1 MSFEKMNLIKPIQK
15 ALADEGYT
23 VPTPIQKQAIPF
35 LLERRDLLGC
45 AQTGTGKTAAF
56 AVPILQLLYNE
67 KSSNKDHRA
76 IHSLILTPTREL
88 AIQIGE
94 SFTVYGKNTGL
105 KNLVVFGGVPQK
117 PQTDRLR
124 EGVDILIATPGRLL
138 DLMNQRYI
146 SLQSI
151 KLFVLDEADRMLDM
165 GFIHDVKKVLA
176 KLPVKRQSMFF
187 SATMPPEI
195 VKLAQTI
202 LTNPV
207 KVEVTPENPT
217 VDAIEQRIYNVAK
230 KDKSAL
236 LLHLLQDTAIQ
247 SALVFTRTKYGADK
261 VARFLCKNKIHAE
274 AIHGD
279 KGQNARQRALNNFK
293 TRQIRVLVATDIAA
307 RGIDIDE
314 LSHVINFEIPNI
326 PETYVHRIGRTGRAG
341 LGGIALSFCD
351 IEEKPYL
358 KDINKL
364 ISKTIPVVEA
374 HPYVLTEQLSENITP
389 FIPNIKIKRRS
400 SFSKSEHNS
409 GPKKARSFNKA
420 GSNSQQK
427 EAKPY
432 NRAESNS
439 EPGKGKSS
447 NRTEPN
453 SEPKKVKSFNRTES
467 SSEPKKERPFNRF
480 DSRNDMPRSKKKW
493 SGSAWSN
500 TGRD

>member
-23 VPTPIQKQAIPF
+23 VPTPIQQQAIPV

-56 AVPILQLLYNE
+56 AVPILQILYNE
-67 KSSNKDHRA
+67 KNNNKDHRI

-94 SFTVYGKNTGL
+94 SFTAYGRNTGL

-117 PQTDRLR
+117 PQTDKLR
-124 EGVDILIATPGRLL
+124 DGIDILIATPGRLL
-138 DLMNQRYI
+138 DLINQRYI

-165 GFIHDVKKVLA
+165 GFIHDVKKVIA

-207 KVEVTPENPT
+207 KIEVTPESPT

-236 LLHLLQDTAIQ
+236 LFHLLQDPAIQ

-293 TRQIRVLVATDIAA
+293 TKQIRVLVATDIAA

-314 LSHVINFEIPNI
+314 LSHVINFELPNI

-341 LGGIALSFCD
+341 LGGVALSFCD

-364 ISKTIPVVEA
+364 ISKTIPVVED
-374 HPYVLTEQLSENITP
+374 HPYVLAEQLSENITP

-400 SFSKSEHNS
+400 SFNKSEHNAGPKKEKSFNRNDSKAAPKKDDSFNRSEHNS
-409 GPKKARSFNKA
+409 GPKKTKSFNKA
-420 GSNSQQK
+420 
-427 EAKPY
+427 
-432 NRAESNS
+432 ES
-439 EPGKGKSS
+439 
-447 NRTEPN
+447 T
-453 SEPKKVKSFNRTES
+453 
-467 SSEPKKERPFNRF
+467 SEPKKERSFNRF
-480 DSRNDMPRSKKKW
+480 VSRNDVPKIKKKW
-493 SGSAWSN
+493 SSSAWSN
-500 TGRD
+500 AGRD